1 MPLRMTG
8 MTSGLD
14 TDSIVSALM
23 EAQTT
28 KKTKVENKKDKAGVD
43 TEYLDQSQQKALQ
56 LLYGFRRKDAFP
68 VKLPDQEGSI
78 FRCFHIDS
86 NSTVKCVQRFL
97 HG

>member
-28 KKTKVENKKDKAGVD
+28 KKTKVENKKTKLEWTQNIWTGLNKKLYSFYTDSAGKMRF
-43 TEYLDQSQQKALQ
+43 QSSYQTSQVRPAVLTRLRLTSLQQH
-56 LLYGFRRKDAFP
+56 
-68 VKLPDQEGSI
+68 SM
-78 FRCFHIDS
+78 
-86 NSTVKCVQRFL
+86 
-97 HG
+97 

>member
-28 KKTKVENKKDKAGVD
+28 KKTKVENK
-43 TEYLDQSQQKALQ
+43 
-56 LLYGFRRKDAFP
+56 
-68 VKLPDQEGSI
+68 
-78 FRCFHIDS
+78 
-86 NSTVKCVQRFL
+86 
-97 HG
+97 